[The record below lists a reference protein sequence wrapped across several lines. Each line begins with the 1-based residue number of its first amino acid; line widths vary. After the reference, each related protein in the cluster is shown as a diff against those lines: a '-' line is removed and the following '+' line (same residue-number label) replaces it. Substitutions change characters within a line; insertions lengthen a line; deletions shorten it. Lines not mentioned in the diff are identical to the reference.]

1 MKLNRVTALFLGLV
15 LAFSLAACGQGASSA
30 STASSSASSAAA
42 EGKTEEQLLADE
54 NEILSAND
62 ALWEKVFSSMDK
74 NVTETTLSTNYGD
87 FLLSAVEK
95 AKDQFSDEEYKTLTA
110 DAEKI
115 RAIEEQIAA
124 LAPADAAASSAAAQ
138 GTAFPQFEGSD
149 LEGNPVDNSLFAGNA
164 FTVVNFWFNGCKPC
178 VEELDDLNALN
189 EKVKAQ
195 GGEVV
200 GINTETLDGS
210 QQGIEAAKK
219 LLAAKGASYRNIYFA
234 SGSEAGK
241 FALNIMAFPTTYVF
255 DRDGNVVGQPLL
267 GGIDKEEN
275 LAALQKNIDAALART
290 APNKLFSPAAYG
302 RLFLFAAG
310 IAMHARAPD
319 GIRWGRSILLPAK
332 ERISM
337 KNTGTLRIQT
347 FAARQSAPVEG
358 VTVAVQGDGFTL
370 HRITDATGSAADIPV
385 EAPACTLSLDEDNTT
400 RPYAIVSL
408 TAAKPG
414 YRTVRIEGIQIFAG
428 QVTLA
433 QPQMLPVTEE
443 DRDIPDAPIVIP
455 PHALFAGS
463 GGSGPQ
469 PRENCTPRVLDQV
482 VIPKNIT
489 VHLGKP
495 AASARNVTVSFR
507 DYIANVAS
515 SEVYP
520 TWPEQALRANIHCQ
534 ISLALNR
541 IYTEWYPS
549 KGYTFNITNSTSYD
563 QYYVHGR
570 TVFEVMVRITD
581 DIFNTYLR
589 KRGTVNPYYS
599 EYCDGKSVTCPGLKQ
614 WGTVTLANN
623 GRSALQILRYYYG
636 SSIEIVRTKN
646 IRSIPQSYPGTPLR
660 QGSRGTAV
668 FTLQRQLNRIAKD
681 YPFLGK
687 LTVDGVFG
695 SRMAATVRAFQ
706 KQFNLTADGVV
717 GRQTWYKI
725 SYIYVSVKDLAELTS
740 EGETSTGTL
749 SNGTW
754 NGTVLSTGA
763 SGSAVEQV
771 QFWLNTLAQ
780 YDSAIP
786 SVKVDGVF
794 GTATANAVR
803 AFQRKYGLT
812 VDGIVGQTTW
822 KELYDEFLSIQSDN
836 GTPNA
841 YPGTPLREGSSGQ
854 NVRLVQFWLKIA
866 RTVYTSLE
874 SVTVDGKFGAGTAA
888 AVRRFQRYFGLT
900 ADGVVGRTTWQKLY
914 EVYNDI
920 ANRLLSSSLR
930 PGEYPGVLRSGST
943 GTPVRELQFYL
954 YLMSAYESS
963 IPPVSIDGKFG
974 ADTERAVRAYQRFA
988 GLTVDGVV
996 GRTTWNSLYGRA
1008 SQLRSSGPVVT
1019 LKRLPYPGTP
1029 LTVGSSGKAVLYYN
1043 LLLLRIAYY
1052 FSSVEAPPLADRYT
1066 DETATATRSAQ
1077 QLLGLEQT
1085 GIADADTWTAVEALS
1100 LQLAAHAPN
1109 PDRDTPSGTAYPGRA
1124 IAEGSAGQEV
1134 GQVERWINRRAQLS
1148 CGEGYVA
1155 DNNRFGA
1162 SDAAAVRAVQQQ
1174 AGLQPVNG
1182 IVYRETWHALQAQCT
1197 DPCGCEKE
1205 E

>member
-1 MKLNRVTALFLGLV
+1 MTYQAQIS
-15 LAFSLAACGQGASSA
+15 AF
-30 STASSSASSAAA
+30 
-42 EGKTEEQLLADE
+42 
-54 NEILSAND
+54 
-62 ALWEKVFSSMDK
+62 F
-74 NVTETTLSTNYGD
+74 STNRRIFYD
-87 FLLSAVEK
+87 CAFI
-95 AKDQFSDEEYKTLTA
+95 FSV
-110 DAEKI
+110 
-115 RAIEEQIAA
+115 
-124 LAPADAAASSAAAQ
+124 
-138 GTAFPQFEGSD
+138 G
-149 LEGNPVDNSLFAGNA
+149 LF
-164 FTVVNFWFNGCKPC
+164 C
-178 VEELDDLNALN
+178 
-189 EKVKAQ
+189 
-195 GGEVV
+195 
-200 GINTETLDGS
+200 
-210 QQGIEAAKK
+210 
-219 LLAAKGASYRNIYFA
+219 
-234 SGSEAGK
+234 
-241 FALNIMAFPTTYVF
+241 
-255 DRDGNVVGQPLL
+255 
-267 GGIDKEEN
+267 
-275 LAALQKNIDAALART
+275 
-290 APNKLFSPAAYG
+290 SP
-302 RLFLFAAG
+302 
-310 IAMHARAPD
+310 
-319 GIRWGRSILLPAK
+319 
-332 ERISM
+332 
-337 KNTGTLRIQT
+337 
-347 FAARQSAPVEG
+347 
-358 VTVAVQGDGFTL
+358 
-370 HRITDATGSAADIPV
+370 
-385 EAPACTLSLDEDNTT
+385 
-400 RPYAIVSL
+400 
-408 TAAKPG
+408 
-414 YRTVRIEGIQIFAG
+414 
-428 QVTLA
+428 
-433 QPQMLPVTEE
+433 
-443 DRDIPDAPIVIP
+443 
-455 PHALFAGS
+455 
-463 GGSGPQ
+463 
-469 PRENCTPRVLDQV
+469 
-482 VIPKNIT
+482 
-489 VHLGKP
+489 
-495 AASARNVTVSFR
+495 
-507 DYIANVAS
+507 
-515 SEVYP
+515 
-520 TWPEQALRANIHCQ
+520 WPEQALRANIHCQ

-660 QGSRGTAV
+660 QGSRGAAV

-740 EGETSTGTL
+740 EGETATGTL

-786 SVKVDGVF
+786 SVTVDGVY

-841 YPGTPLREGSSGQ
+841 YPGTPLREGASGQ

-866 RTVYTSLE
+866 RTVYPSLE

-920 ANRLLSSSLR
+920 ANRLLSSALR

-943 GTPVRELQFYL
+943 GTAVRELQFYL
-954 YLMSAYESS
+954 YLLSAYESS
-963 IPPVSIDGKFG
+963 IPTVGIDGSFG
-974 ADTERAVRAYQRFA
+974 AATENAVRAYQRFA

-996 GRTTWNSLYGRA
+996 GRATWESLYGKA
-1008 SQLRSSGPVVT
+1008 SALRSSGPVVT
-1019 LKRLPYPGTP
+1019 LKRLPYPGQP
-1029 LTVGSSGKAVLYYN
+1029 LTVGSEGSDVLYYTI
-1043 LLLLRIAYY
+1043 LLRRIAYY
-1052 FSSVEAPPLADRYT
+1052 FESVEAPPLATGYT
-1066 DETATATRSAQ
+1066 GETAAATRSAQ
-1077 QLLGLEQT
+1077 ALLGLPET
-1085 GIADADTWTAVEALS
+1085 GIADAETWTAVEALS
-1100 LQLAAHAPN
+1100 LQLATGMPN
-1109 PDRDTPSGTAYPGRA
+1109 PDRDAAREMAYPGRA
-1124 IAEGSAGQEV
+1124 MKEGSV
-1134 GQVERWINRRAQLS
+1134 GPDVMQIEQWINGRANLC
-1148 CGEGYVA
+1148 CGEGFVRDNASFGPAETVA
-1155 DNNRFGA
+1155 VK
-1162 SDAAAVRAVQQQ
+1162 AAQAR
-1174 AGLQPVNG
+1174 AGLQQTGTVG
-1182 IVYRETWHALQAQCT
+1182 RETWAALRAQSCAC
-1197 DPCGCEKE
+1197 DLE
-1205 E
+1205 EG